1 MAEAPTRSTTEANEF
16 MEIHDGS
23 RRSVLISGVI
33 LAAGRSK
40 RMGRPKLALP
50 LGGKPILQHALD
62 AAAESCL
69 DEIVVVLAP
78 MAEAL
83 LDALELPRGPTV
95 RIAINPKP
103 DAGQSRSLQC
113 GLAATSPQSDAA
125 AIMLGDQP
133 GLTGKSIDQ
142 ILEAFTHTETPALRP
157 LYSGA
162 RGEAIPGHPVV
173 LARSLWR
180 EVETLRGDEGLRSM
194 FLQRPEWLT
203 AISTPGAPPADIDT
217 LKEYRRAEN
226 ALLTG
231 K

>member
-1 MAEAPTRSTTEANEF
+1 M
-16 MEIHDGS
+16 
-23 RRSVLISGVI
+23 LISGVI

-40 RMGRPKLALP
+40 RMGQPKLSLP
-50 LGGKPILQHALD
+50 LHGKALLQHALD
-62 AAAESCL
+62 AAVGSCL
-69 DEIVVVLAP
+69 GEIVLVLP
-78 MAEAL
+78 KKERAL
-83 LDALELPRGPTV
+83 LDVLELPRGPRVHIT
-95 RIAINPKP
+95 INPDP
-103 DAGQSRSLQC
+103 DSGQSRSLQC
-113 GLAATSPQSDAA
+113 GLAATNARSDAA
-125 AIMLGDQP
+125 AILLGDQP
-133 GLTGKSIDQ
+133 GVTEKSIDQ

-173 LARSLWR
+173 LARALWR

-203 AISTPGAPPADIDT
+203 TIPTPGAPPVDIDT
-217 LKEYRRAEN
+217 LEEYRRAEN